1 MVSLDSLKLEL
12 ARRIE
17 GEVRFDPGTRAA
29 YATDASNYRQAPV
42 GVVIPRHEGD
52 VIAAFAIAREN
63 SMPILARGAGTS
75 LAGQA
80 CNAALVLDF
89 SKYMNRVIAI
99 DPGARTALVEP
110 GVVQSHLN
118 AALAPHG
125 LFFAPDPST
134 KDRCTVGGM
143 IGNNSCG
150 AHSAA
155 YGKTVDNVEA
165 LEVVLYDGT
174 RLSLTGPMADA
185 EIGAAIAR
193 GGREGEL
200 YSAVREL
207 RDRSADSVR
216 AHFPKLPR
224 RVSGY
229 NIDELMP
236 ERGFNLAR
244 AIVGSEGTLAAVVR
258 ATIRAVPRPRE
269 LGLAVLGFDDVFIAA
284 DQTPWI
290 LEHRPEALEGFD
302 QNLPEFARIKAMP
315 GVRFL
320 PAGRAF
326 LLVELGG
333 ASQDEARER
342 AERVI
347 ENARRGPECTG
358 AAYLADAREQAA
370 VWQIR
375 ESGLGSSAFIPGR
388 PRTWPGAEDS
398 AVPPANLGAFLR
410 GFDRILTRHS
420 LAVAT
425 YYGHFGEGCVHARV
439 NFDLASAP
447 GIATFRAAMI
457 DLGELVTNLGG
468 SLSGEHGDGLA
479 RSELLPMMF
488 RPELIAAFRDFKRIF
503 DPDSMMNPGVIVDP
517 HPLDSHLKLGANYRP
532 REVATHFDFSAE
544 GGLAGAALKCV
555 GIGKCRKTGAGTM
568 CPSYMATR
576 EEIHSTRGRA
586 RILFEALTTD
596 LLPGGFADPAL
607 KEALDLCLSCK
618 GCKSECPS
626 SVDMAAY
633 RAEFFFNYYRNHR
646 RPLSSAFFGRM
657 NEVARLASYAPS
669 IANALARAPIVAG
682 IAKKALGIHPQREIP
697 RFARRTFRSWFER
710 RTAPRAGGR
719 EVVLFPDT
727 FNNFFEPHV
736 AIAAVEVLERAG
748 FRVIVPRAELCCGR
762 PLYDQGMLEQAKARL
777 KEVMEALG
785 PFVAAGI
792 PIVGLEPS
800 CILTFRD
807 ELPVVVPRRR
817 ARQRAR
823 VEFISAR
830 RVARSR
836 VEEFHAPRVAQAN
849 NRAGAL
855 PAEGDSGNRRR
866 GHAAVTRGGR
876 AARGARRGMLRDGG
890 TVRIRPRAFRGI
902 ESDRRES
909 FDSGDREGAARR
921 DHRRRRVFVPL
932 ADSPFLPVA
941 APDAPGAGAEL
952 GRRRI
957 TARGL
962 KERPR
967 PAGGE
972 AGRGVS
978 SGTRQMACYRTNC

>member
-1 MVSLDSLKLEL
+1 MASIDSLKLEL
-12 ARRIE
+12 ARRLE
-17 GEVRFDPGTRAA
+17 GEVRFDTGTRAA
-29 YATDASNYRQAPV
+29 YSTDASNYRQVPV

-52 VIAAFAIAREN
+52 VIAALSLAREN
-63 SMPILARGAGTS
+63 SIPILARGGGTS

-89 SKYMNRVIAI
+89 SRYMNRVIAI
-99 DPGARTALVEP
+99 DPDARVAQVEP

-134 KDRCTVGGM
+134 KDRCTIGGM

-165 LEVVLYDGT
+165 LQVVLYDGS
-174 RLSLTGPMADA
+174 LHLLTGSMDDA
-185 EIGAAIAR
+185 QFAAAVAR

-200 YSAVREL
+200 YSRIREL
-207 RDRSADSVR
+207 RDNRADSVR

-229 NIDELMP
+229 NLDELMP

-244 AIVGSEGTLAAVVR
+244 AIVGSEGTLAVVTR
-258 ATIRAVPRPRE
+258 ATIRAVPRPNE
-269 LGLAVLGFDDVFIAA
+269 VALAVLGFDNVFVAA
-284 DQTPWI
+284 DQTPWL

-302 QNLPEFARIKAMP
+302 QNLPDLARIKNMP

-333 ASQDEARER
+333 ASRDEARER

-347 ENARRGPECTG
+347 AQARALHECTG
-358 AAYLADAREQAA
+358 AAFLADAREQGA
-370 VWQIR
+370 VWNIR
-375 ESGLGSSAFIPGR
+375 ESGLGSSAYIPGR
-388 PRTWPGAEDS
+388 PRFWPGAEDA
-398 AVPPANLGAFLR
+398 AVPPAKLGAFLR
-410 GFDRILTRHS
+410 GFDRIMSNRS
-420 LAVAT
+420 LKVAT
-425 YYGHFGEGCVHARV
+425 YYGHFGEGCVHARI

-447 GIATFRAAMI
+447 GVVTFRATMLE
-457 DLGELVTNLGG
+457 LGELVTSLGG
-468 SLSGEHGDGLA
+468 SLSGEHGDGIA

-488 RPELIAAFRDFKRIF
+488 QPDLIDAFRDFKRIF

-517 HPLDSHLKLGANYRP
+517 HPLDSHLKLGANYQP
-532 REVATHFDFSAE
+532 REIATLFNFRSE

-555 GIGKCRKTGAGTM
+555 GIGKCRKTEAGTM

-596 LLPGGFADPAL
+596 LLPEGFADTAL

-618 GCKSECPS
+618 GCKAECPS

-633 RAEFFFNYYRNHR
+633 RAEFFSNYYRKHR
-646 RPLSSAFFGRM
+646 RPLSSAFFGRL

-669 IANALARAPIVAG
+669 IANALAHAPIVG
-682 IAKKALGIHPQREIP
+682 DLAKQALAIHPDRQLP
-697 RFARRTFRSWFER
+697 RFAGRTFRSWFER
-710 RTAPRAGGR
+710 RTAPSASMR

-727 FNNFFEPHV
+727 FNNFFEPQV
-736 AIAAVEVLERAG
+736 AIAAVEVLERTG
-748 FRVIVPRAELCCGR
+748 FRVIVPQDRLCCGR
-762 PLYDQGMLEQAKARL
+762 PLYDQGMLVRAKARL
-777 KEVMEALG
+777 REVMDALD
-785 PFVAAGI
+785 PFVAVGI

-807 ELPVVVPRRR
+807 ELPSLFPDDSRAEALASNSFLLDEFLAREVPELVPPELRRKTIVQAHCHQKALAGIGGEVALLTR
-817 ARQRAR
+817 A
-823 VEFISAR
+823 
-830 RVARSR
+830 
-836 VEEFHAPRVAQAN
+836 
-849 NRAGAL
+849 
-855 PAEGDSGNRRR
+855 
-866 GHAAVTRGGR
+866 
-876 AARGARRGMLRDGG
+876 
-890 TVRIRPRAFRGI
+890 
-902 ESDRRES
+902 
-909 FDSGDREGAARR
+909 
-921 DHRRRRVFVPL
+921 
-932 ADSPFLPVA
+932 
-941 APDAPGAGAEL
+941 AGAEL
-952 GRRRI
+952 DVLDAGCCGMAGAFGYDRAHFEVSRAIGARVLIPAIEKAPPDAIVVADGFSCRSQIRHFCPSRRPLHL
-957 TARGL
+957 AEVL
-962 KERPR
+962 NLA
-967 PAGGE
+967 AGG
-972 AGRGVS
+972 R
-978 SGTRQMACYRTNC
+978 

>member
-1 MVSLDSLKLEL
+1 MVSLDSVKLEL
-12 ARRIE
+12 ARQVE
-17 GEVRFDPGTRAA
+17 GEVRFDAGTRAA
-29 YATDASNYRQAPV
+29 YATDASNYRQVPV

-52 VIAAFAIAREN
+52 VIAALSIAREN
-63 SMPILARGAGTS
+63 SMPILARGGGTS

-89 SKYMNRVIAI
+89 SKYMNRVIEI
-99 DPGARTALVEP
+99 EPGARVAQVEP
-110 GVVQSHLN
+110 GVIQSHLN

-165 LEVVLYDGT
+165 LEVILYDGT
-174 RLSLTGPMADA
+174 QLSLTGSIADA

-207 RDRSADSVR
+207 RDQSADSVR
-216 AHFPKLPR
+216 AHFPRLPR

-229 NIDELMP
+229 NLDELTA

-244 AIVGSEGTLAAVVR
+244 AIVGSEGTLAAVIR
-258 ATIRAVPRPRE
+258 ATIRAVPRPKD
-269 LGLAVLGFDDVFIAA
+269 LGLVVLGFDDIFIAA
-284 DQTPWI
+284 DQTPWL

-302 QNLPEFARIKAMP
+302 ENLPEFARIKAMP

-333 ASQDEARER
+333 ESQDEARGR

-347 ENARRGPECTG
+347 AQARGLRECTG

-388 PRTWPGAEDS
+388 PRSWPGAEDS
-398 AVPPANLGAFLR
+398 AVPPARLGAFLR
-410 GFDRILTRHS
+410 GFDRILSSHS
-420 LAVAT
+420 LKVAT

-447 GIATFRAAMI
+447 GIATFRAAMVE
-457 DLGELVTNLGG
+457 LGGLVANLGG

-488 RPELIAAFRDFKRIF
+488 RPELIDAFRDFKRIF

-517 HPLDSHLKLGANYRP
+517 HPLDSHLKLGASYRP
-532 REVATHFDFSAE
+532 REIATHFNFSAE

-555 GIGKCRKTGAGTM
+555 GIGKCRKTEAGTM

-596 LLPGGFADPAL
+596 LLPEGFADPAL
-607 KEALDLCLSCK
+607 RHALDLCLSCK
-618 GCKSECPS
+618 GCKRECPS

-633 RAEFFFNYYRNHR
+633 RAEFFFNYHRTHR
-646 RPLSSAFFGRM
+646 RPLSSAFFGRL
-657 NEVARLASYAPS
+657 NEAARLASYVPS
-669 IANALARAPIVAG
+669 IANALAHAPILGGVM
-682 IAKKALGIHPQREIP
+682 KKALAIHPDRELP
-697 RFARRTFRSWFER
+697 RFARQTFRSWFER
-710 RTAPRAGGR
+710 RAAPRAGGR

-727 FNNFFEPHV
+727 FNNFFEPSV

-748 FRVIVPRAELCCGR
+748 FRVIVPRQQLCCGR
-762 PLYDQGMLEQAKARL
+762 PLYDQGMLERAKASL
-777 KEVMEALG
+777 NDVMEALD
-785 PFVAAGI
+785 PFVAVGI
-792 PIVGLEPS
+792 PIVGVEPS

-807 ELPVVVPRRR
+807 ELPSLFPDDAR
-817 ARQRAR
+817 A
-823 VEFISAR
+823 I
-830 RVARSR
+830 
-836 VEEFHAPRVAQAN
+836 
-849 NRAGAL
+849 AL
-855 PAEGDSGNRRR
+855 ASN
-866 GHAAVTRGGR
+866 
-876 AARGARRGMLRDGG
+876 
-890 TVRIRPRAFRGI
+890 
-902 ESDRRES
+902 S
-909 FDSGDREGAARR
+909 FLLDELIVREGKNFAPPELRR
-921 DHRRRRVFVPL
+921 LTIVQGHCHQKAIAGMGDEVLLLSR
-932 ADSPFLPVA
+932 A
-941 APDAPGAGAEL
+941 AGAEL
-952 GRRRI
+952 EVLDAGCCGMAGAFGYDREHFEVSKAIAARVLIPTIEKAPPEAFIVADGFSCRSQIRHFCPSRRPMHL
-957 TARGL
+957 AEVL
-962 KERPR
+962 NLA
-967 PAGGE
+967 AGG
-972 AGRGVS
+972 
-978 SGTRQMACYRTNC
+978 

>member
-1 MVSLDSLKLEL
+1 MAAVAALESHL
-12 ARRIE
+12 RNIIE
-17 GEVRFDPGTRAA
+17 GEVRFDVGTRAA
-29 YATDASNYRQAPV
+29 YATDASNYRQVPV
-42 GVVIPRHEGD
+42 GIVIPRHEGD
-52 VIAAFAIAREN
+52 VIAAVSIAREN
-63 SMPILARGAGTS
+63 SMPILARGGGTS

-89 SKYMNRVIAI
+89 SKFMNGVIAI
-99 DPGARTALVEP
+99 DADKRVAQVES

-134 KDRCTVGGM
+134 KDRCTIGGM

-174 RLSLTGPMADA
+174 QLSLAGSLDQA
-185 EIGAAIAR
+185 ELAAAIAR
-193 GGREGEL
+193 GGREGEI
-200 YSAVREL
+200 YSRLREL
-207 RDRSADSVR
+207 RDQTAESVR
-216 AHFPKLPR
+216 ANFPKLPR

-229 NIDELMP
+229 NLDELMP

-244 AIVGSEGTLAAVVR
+244 AIVGSEGTLATILR
-258 ATIRAVPRPRE
+258 ATIRAVPRPSE
-269 LGLAVLGFDDVFIAA
+269 VGMVILGFDDVFIAA
-284 DQTPWI
+284 DQTPWL

-302 QNLPEFARIKAMP
+302 QNLPDLARIKKMP

-333 ASQDEARER
+333 ATPDEARER

-347 ENARRGPECTG
+347 AQARAIRECTG
-358 AAYLADAREQAA
+358 AAYLSDAREQAA

-388 PRTWPGAEDS
+388 PRSWPGAEDS

-410 GFDRILTRHS
+410 GFDRILGSRS
-420 LAVAT
+420 LKVAT

-439 NFDLASAP
+439 NFDLMSAA
-447 GIATFRAAMI
+447 GIATFRAAMVE
-457 DLGELVTNLGG
+457 LGELVASLGG

-488 RPELIAAFRDFKRIF
+488 QPDLIDAFRDFKRIF
-503 DPDSMMNPGVIVDP
+503 DPDSMMNPGVIVDA

-555 GIGKCRKTGAGTM
+555 GIGKCRKTEAGTM

-576 EEIHSTRGRA
+576 EEIHSTRGRS

-596 LLPGGFADPAL
+596 LIPGGFAGDSVR
-607 KEALDLCLSCK
+607 EALDLCLSCK

-633 RAEFFFNYYRNHR
+633 RAEFFSNYYRTHR
-646 RPLSSAFFGRM
+646 RPLSSAFFGRL

-669 IANALARAPIVAG
+669 LANAIAHAPLVAGLARQ
-682 IAKKALGIHPQREIP
+682 ALAIHPDRELP
-697 RFARRTFRSWFER
+697 RFARRTFRAWFER
-710 RTAPRAGGR
+710 RTAPRASMR
-719 EVVLFPDT
+719 EVVLFADT
-727 FNNFFEPHV
+727 FTNFFEPQIP
-736 AIAAVEVLERAG
+736 IAAVEVLERAG
-748 FRVIVPRAELCCGR
+748 FRVIVPRDQLCCGR
-762 PLYDQGMLEQAKARL
+762 PLYDQGMLERAKARL
-777 KEVMEALG
+777 RDVIEVLD
-785 PFVAAGI
+785 PFAAVGI

-807 ELPVVVPRRR
+807 ELPSLFS
-817 ARQRAR
+817 
-823 VEFISAR
+823 E
-830 RVARSR
+830 
-836 VEEFHAPRVAQAN
+836 
-849 NRAGAL
+849 
-855 PAEGDSGNRRR
+855 D
-866 GHAAVTRGGR
+866 
-876 AARGARRGMLRDGG
+876 
-890 TVRIRPRAFRGI
+890 PRAKALASRSFLLD
-902 ESDRRES
+902 EFLAREVPD
-909 FDSGDREGAARR
+909 FAPPDLKRPTIVQAHCHQKALAAISGE
-921 DHRRRRVFVPL
+921 
-932 ADSPFLPVA
+932 VA
-941 APDAPGAGAEL
+941 LLSRAAGAEL
-952 GRRRI
+952 EVLD
-957 TARGL
+957 A
-962 KERPR
+962 
-967 PAGGE
+967 
-972 AGRGVS
+972 
-978 SGTRQMACYRTNC
+978 

>member
-1 MVSLDSLKLEL
+1 MTSLATLESHL
-12 ARRIE
+12 RATIE
-17 GEVRFDPGTRAA
+17 GEVRFDVGTRAA
-29 YATDASNYRQAPV
+29 YATDASNYRQVPV

-52 VIAAFAIAREN
+52 VIAALSLAREN
-63 SMPILARGAGTS
+63 AMPILARGGGTS
-75 LAGQA
+75 LAGQG

-89 SKYMNRVIAI
+89 SKYMNRIVAI
-99 DPGARTALVEP
+99 DPGARVAQVEP

-134 KDRCTVGGM
+134 KDRCTIGGM

-165 LEVVLYDGT
+165 LEIILHDGT
-174 RLSLTGPMADA
+174 RVSAQGSMDETQL
-185 EIGAAIAR
+185 GAAIER

-200 YSAVREL
+200 YSRLREL
-207 RDRSADSVR
+207 RDRTADSVR
-216 AHFPKLPR
+216 ANFPKLPR

-229 NIDELMP
+229 NLDELMP

-244 AIVGSEGTLAAVVR
+244 AIVGSEGTLATIIR
-258 ATIRAVPRPRE
+258 ATIRAVPRPKE
-269 LGLAVLGFDDVFIAA
+269 LALAVLGFDDVFIAA
-284 DQTPWI
+284 DQMPW
-290 LEHRPEALEGFD
+290 LLAHRPEALEGFD
-302 QNLPEFARIKAMP
+302 ENLPEFARTKLMP

-333 ASQDEARER
+333 ESPDEARER

-347 ENARRGPECTG
+347 AEAREQRECSGT
-358 AAYLADAREQAA
+358 AYIADAREQAA

-388 PRTWPGAEDS
+388 PRSWPGAEDS

-410 GFDRILTRHS
+410 GFDRILGSRN
-420 LAVAT
+420 LKVAT

-439 NFDLASAP
+439 NFDLMTAA
-447 GIATFRAAMI
+447 GIATFRAAMVE
-457 DLGELVTNLGG
+457 LGELVASLGG

-488 RPELIAAFRDFKRIF
+488 QPDLIDAFREFKRIF
-503 DPDSMMNPGVIVDP
+503 DPDSMMNPGVIVDA

-555 GIGKCRKTGAGTM
+555 GIGKCRKTEAGTM

-596 LLPGGFADPAL
+596 LIPGGFAGDSVR
-607 KEALDLCLSCK
+607 EALDLCLSCK

-633 RAEFFFNYYRNHR
+633 RAEFFSNYYRLHR
-646 RPLSSAFFGRM
+646 RPLSSAFFGRL

-669 IANALARAPIVAG
+669 LANALSHAPLMAGLAR
-682 IAKKALGIHPQREIP
+682 KALAIHPARELP

-710 RTAPRAGGR
+710 RTAPRASMR
-719 EVVLFPDT
+719 EVVLFADT
-727 FNNFFEPHV
+727 FTNFFEPQIP
-736 AIAAVEVLERAG
+736 IAAVEVLERAG
-748 FRVIVPRAELCCGR
+748 FRVIVPRDQLCCGR
-762 PLYDQGMLEQAKARL
+762 PLYDQGMLERAKARL
-777 KEVMEALG
+777 RDVIEVLD
-785 PFVAAGI
+785 PFAAVGI

-807 ELPVVVPRRR
+807 ELPSLFSGDQRAKTIASQSFLLDEFLVREAPDFAPPEIRRR
-817 ARQRAR
+817 TLVQGHCHQKALAGIGGEVALLSRA
-823 VEFISAR
+823 
-830 RVARSR
+830 
-836 VEEFHAPRVAQAN
+836 
-849 NRAGAL
+849 
-855 PAEGDSGNRRR
+855 
-866 GHAAVTRGGR
+866 
-876 AARGARRGMLRDGG
+876 
-890 TVRIRPRAFRGI
+890 
-902 ESDRRES
+902 
-909 FDSGDREGAARR
+909 
-921 DHRRRRVFVPL
+921 
-932 ADSPFLPVA
+932 
-941 APDAPGAGAEL
+941 AGAEL
-952 GRRRI
+952 EVLDAGCCGMAGAFGYERTHFEVSRAIGARVLFPAIDKAPSDAIIVADGFSCRSQIRHFCPSRRPLHL
-957 TARGL
+957 AEVLNLQLG
-962 KERPR
+962 
-967 PAGGE
+967 
-972 AGRGVS
+972 
-978 SGTRQMACYRTNC
+978 

>member
-1 MVSLDSLKLEL
+1 
-12 ARRIE
+12 
-17 GEVRFDPGTRAA
+17 
-29 YATDASNYRQAPV
+29 V

-52 VIAAFAIAREN
+52 VIAALSIAREN
-63 SMPILARGAGTS
+63 SIPVLARGAATS

-99 DPGARTALVEP
+99 DPGARVAEVEP
-110 GVVQSHLN
+110 GVIQSHLN

-174 RLSLTGPMADA
+174 KLSLTGPMSDA
-185 EIGAAIAR
+185 GVAAAIAR

-207 RDRSADSVR
+207 RNHCADSVR

-229 NIDELMP
+229 NLDELMP

-244 AIVGSEGTLAAVVR
+244 AIVGSEGTLAAVLR
-258 ATIRAVPRPRE
+258 ATVRTVPRPNQ

-284 DQTPWI
+284 DQTPWL

-302 QNLPEFARIKAMP
+302 QKLPEFARIKAMP
-315 GVRFL
+315 GVQFL

-326 LLVELGG
+326 LLVEMGG

-347 ENARRGPECTG
+347 ENARRMRECTG
-358 AAYLADAREQAA
+358 AAYLAEPREQAA

-410 GFDRILTRHS
+410 GFDRIITGHGLT
-420 LAVAT
+420 VAT

-457 DLGELVTNLGG
+457 ELGQLVTSLGG

-488 RPELIAAFRDFKRIF
+488 RPELIGAFRDFKRIF

-532 REVATHFDFSAE
+532 REIATHFNFSAE

-568 CPSYMATR
+568 CPSYMATG

-596 LLPGGFADPAL
+596 LLPAGFADPAL

-618 GCKSECPS
+618 GCKGECPS

-633 RAEFFFNYYRNHR
+633 RAEFFSNYYRSHR
-646 RPLSSAFFGRM
+646 RPLSSAFFGRF
-657 NEVARLASYAPS
+657 NQVARLASYAPS
-669 IANALARAPIVAG
+669 LANALAHAPLLDN
-682 IAKKALGIHPQREIP
+682 IAKKALAIHPERELP
-697 RFARRTFRSWFER
+697 RFAGRSFRSWFEGR
-710 RTAPRAGGR
+710 PASRAGER
-719 EVVLFPDT
+719 DVVLFPDT
-727 FNNFFEPHV
+727 FNNFFEPEV

-748 FRVIVPRAELCCGR
+748 FRVIVPRDQLCCGR
-762 PLYDQGMLEQAKARL
+762 PLYDQGMLEDAKARL
-777 KEVMEALG
+777 KEVMEALD
-785 PFVAAGI
+785 PFVAVGI

-807 ELPVVVPRRR
+807 ELPSLFPGDPRAAALASNSFLLDELLAHQWKNWKDFAPPKLRSRTIVQGHCHQKALAGIGDEVTLLSR
-817 ARQRAR
+817 AAGAQLEVLDAGCCGMAGAFGYEREHFEVSKAIGAR
-823 VEFISAR
+823 VLIPAIDK
-830 RVARSR
+830 
-836 VEEFHAPRVAQAN
+836 AP
-849 NRAGAL
+849 
-855 PAEGDSGNRRR
+855 
-866 GHAAVTRGGR
+866 
-876 AARGARRGMLRDGG
+876 
-890 TVRIRPRAFRGI
+890 
-902 ESDRRES
+902 
-909 FDSGDREGAARR
+909 
-921 DHRRRRVFVPL
+921 
-932 ADSPFLPVA
+932 
-941 APDAPGAGAEL
+941 PDAIIVADGFSCRSQIRHFCPSRRPMHLAQVLNLDDAG
-952 GRRRI
+952 
-957 TARGL
+957 
-962 KERPR
+962 
-967 PAGGE
+967 
-972 AGRGVS
+972 
-978 SGTRQMACYRTNC
+978 

>member
-1 MVSLDSLKLEL
+1 MTSIASLESQL
-12 ARRIE
+12 RSTIE
-17 GEVRFDPGTRAA
+17 GEVRFDAGTRAA
-29 YATDASNYRQAPV
+29 YATDASNYRQVPV

-52 VIAAFAIAREN
+52 VIAALSLAREA
-63 SMPILARGAGTS
+63 SMPILARGGGTS

-89 SKYMNRVIAI
+89 SRYMNRVLAI
-99 DPGARTALVEP
+99 DPDTRTAQVEP

-118 AALAPHG
+118 SALAPHG

-134 KDRCTVGGM
+134 KDRCTIGGM

-165 LEVVLYDGT
+165 MEVILYDGT
-174 RLSLTGPMADA
+174 KLSLHGSMDDA
-185 EIGAAIAR
+185 QLDAAIAR

-200 YSAVREL
+200 YSRLREL
-207 RDRSADSVR
+207 RDQTADSVR
-216 AHFPKLPR
+216 EHFPKLPR

-229 NIDELMP
+229 NLDELMR
-236 ERGFNLAR
+236 ERGFNIAR
-244 AIVGSEGTLAAVVR
+244 AIVGSEGTLATILR
-258 ATIRAVPRPRE
+258 ATIRGVPRPHE
-269 LGLAVLGFDDVFIAA
+269 VGLAVLGFDDVFIAA
-284 DQTPWI
+284 DQTPW
-290 LEHRPEALEGFD
+290 LLAHRPEALEGFD
-302 QNLPEFARIKAMP
+302 QNLPEFARIKNLP

-333 ASQDEARER
+333 ASRDEARER
-342 AERVI
+342 AERVM
-347 ENARRGPECTG
+347 EQARALRECTG
-358 AAYLADAREQAA
+358 VAYLADTREQAA

-410 GFDRILTRHS
+410 GFDRILSSRS
-420 LAVAT
+420 LKVAT

-439 NFDLASAP
+439 NFDLMSAS
-447 GIATFRAAMI
+447 GIATFRAAMVE
-457 DLGELVTNLGG
+457 LGELVASLGG

-488 RPELIAAFRDFKRIF
+488 RPELIDTFRDFKRIF
-503 DPDSMMNPGVIVDP
+503 DPDSKMNPGVIVDP
-517 HPLDSHLKLGANYRP
+517 HPLDSHLKLGANYQP
-532 REVATHFDFSAE
+532 REIATHLNFSAE

-555 GIGKCRKTGAGTM
+555 GIGKCRKTEAGTM

-596 LLPGGFADPAL
+596 LLPDGFADTAL

-618 GCKSECPS
+618 GCKAECPS

-633 RAEFFFNYYRNHR
+633 RAEFFANYYRGHR
-646 RPLSSAFFGRM
+646 RPLSSAFFGRL

-669 IANALARAPIVAG
+669 IANALSQAPFMRDL
-682 IAKKALGIHPQREIP
+682 AKKMLAIHPDRKFPE
-697 RFARRTFRSWFER
+697 FARRTFRSWFER
-710 RTAPRAGGR
+710 RTDPRASTR
-719 EVVLFPDT
+719 EVVLFADT

-748 FRVIVPRAELCCGR
+748 FRVIVPRHHLCCGR
-762 PLYDQGMLEQAKARL
+762 PLYDQGMLGRAKAL
-777 KEVMEALG
+777 LIDVMEVLD
-785 PFVAAGI
+785 PFVAVGI

-807 ELPVVVPRRR
+807 ELPSLFPEDTRAAALASNSFLLDEFIAREAPDFAPPALRRR
-817 ARQRAR
+817 TLVQGHCHQKAIAGIGAEIALLTRA
-823 VEFISAR
+823 
-830 RVARSR
+830 
-836 VEEFHAPRVAQAN
+836 
-849 NRAGAL
+849 
-855 PAEGDSGNRRR
+855 
-866 GHAAVTRGGR
+866 
-876 AARGARRGMLRDGG
+876 
-890 TVRIRPRAFRGI
+890 
-902 ESDRRES
+902 
-909 FDSGDREGAARR
+909 
-921 DHRRRRVFVPL
+921 
-932 ADSPFLPVA
+932 
-941 APDAPGAGAEL
+941 AGAEL
-952 GRRRI
+952 EVLDAGCCGMAGAFGYDRDHFEISRQI
-957 TARGL
+957 GARVL
-962 KERPR
+962 I
-967 PAGGE
+967 PAIDHAPPDAIIVADGFSC
-972 AGRGVS
+972 RS
-978 SGTRQMACYRTNC
+978 QIRHFCPSRTPMHLAEVLNLRVG